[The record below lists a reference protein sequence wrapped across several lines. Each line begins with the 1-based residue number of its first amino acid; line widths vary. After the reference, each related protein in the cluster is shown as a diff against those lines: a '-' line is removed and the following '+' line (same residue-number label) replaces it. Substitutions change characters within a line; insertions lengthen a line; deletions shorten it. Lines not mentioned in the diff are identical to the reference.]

1 MKKKTTTVQPYCF
14 THKQP
19 FVTVL

>member
-1 MKKKTTTVQPYCF
+1 MKKKKTVQPYCF